1 MESNGLANIKSKLED
16 AVFEEQLKLNKIE
29 SLLRKFIP
37 AYRTYIYLRIGFFS
51 LIILVSMC
59 SYDYRLF
66 FGEHPL
72 LFFLFLLLYFS
83 AGIYGRSIYN
93 RIENMTV
100 PLELLQHQILSL
112 KEEINL
118 ISSEEANRYSGNKE
132 KELNKN
138 IRIDSLQKTDKRELI
153 LNKLKRLKSIIENK
167 KESLSE
173 KKEVI
178 MDLME
183 QLCID
188 KAEALAAL
196 EIYKQNFNEDFIEK
210 LKSLTTSYH
219 TIKDLVFPF
228 IELEIIES
236 KYPHNKI
243 INNRKIA
250 AF

>member
-1 MESNGLANIKSKLED
+1 MESNRLANLKSKLED
-16 AVFEEQLKLNKIE
+16 ATFEEQLKLNMMEILMRKLLPTLRTFIYMKIE
-29 SLLRKFIP
+29 
-37 AYRTYIYLRIGFFS
+37 FFS

-59 SYDYRLF
+59 SYYYRLF
-66 FGEHPL
+66 LEEHPVF
-72 LFFLFLLLYFS
+72 FFLFLLLYFS
-83 AGIYGRSIYN
+83 LGIYGRIIYN
-93 RIENMTV
+93 RIENMSA

-112 KEEINL
+112 NEEINL
-118 ISSEEANRYSGNKE
+118 ISSEEANRNSDNQE
-132 KELNKN
+132 NEMKN
-138 IRIDSLQKTDKRELI
+138 FLRIDSKQEITKREVI

-167 KESLSE
+167 KESLSD
-173 KKEVI
+173 KKELI
-178 MDLME
+178 MGMME

-188 KAEALAAL
+188 KAEAIAAL
-196 EIYKQNFNEDFIEK
+196 EIYKQNFNEDFIKK

-243 INNRKIA
+243 IHNRKIA